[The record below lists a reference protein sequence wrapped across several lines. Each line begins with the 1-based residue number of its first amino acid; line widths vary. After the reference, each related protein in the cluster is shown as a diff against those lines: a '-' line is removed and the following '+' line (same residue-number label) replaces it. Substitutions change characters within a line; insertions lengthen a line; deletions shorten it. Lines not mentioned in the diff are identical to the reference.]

1 MLRTRM
7 QSMCVMALSMVAH
20 QIFYWDS
27 SAFNPSVVQ
36 FVTQYAPAGV
46 ADYLRSIDGAV
57 AVSYFSYNWDRNGI

>member
-1 MLRTRM
+1 M

-27 SAFNPSVVQ
+27 SAFNPSVIQ